1 MQAFVSI
8 RRLMYHDGGH
18 PLLTQRMHSW
28 ERFQSARRLLQPTWL
43 ASLIVV
49 GICTALLI
57 PQGRDAAL
65 YVAEAGPLAPQSLSL
80 PVAVLIL
87 AGCGWYFPR
96 ALLYVNY
103 WNSPPH
109 EPWHAGL
116 RRYYPRLLG
125 TAPVFFLALA
135 FALEGRGLYALL
147 YLLTTVA
154 FFAMVVRRRRWFGLA
169 GITTSRAMPDDT
181 LTVLVVILTS
191 SYLLLAAFLL
201 SRVWLP
207 QHMGSIAIAMLA
219 ASSWIAFGSLVLIYP
234 TYRFRLPSLVLVTI
248 LLTGLFSAWNDN
260 HALRLSET
268 GTVWSRPTPQQYFE
282 DWWGE
287 RARSGSQRVIVIA
300 ADGGGIRAAYWTASV
315 LARLEEEH
323 PGLGCQVFAISSIS
337 GSSLGAT
344 VYAGLL
350 AELDNACGTDARSM
364 LPKVRGFLGRDFLAP
379 ALAGLFFPDLLQRF
393 LPVAVFPDRAVYLEE
408 AWETPWLEASAQWA
422 EDFATLWGNDRA
434 LRVPALFFNGTWV
447 NDGGRTAVSN
457 LQLSKHDESLTGLD
471 DLLDLTPGR
480 IPASTAAH
488 TSARFPYISPAGTIL
503 SEPPRYV
510 VDGGYYENS
519 GALTA
524 TQVLNLIDRNCRR
537 LDSCNPEDMELVA
550 LVISNDPAYPGGCT
564 SYYDADK
571 TVDPAFMDMFVPPLT
586 FWRTRSARGHDAEC
600 ELRYRVRQ
608 LGGRYE
614 RISLSET
621 GTAAIRPSAPLGWLL
636 SNDTRRGIDE
646 RVDALV
652 VPESLQRD

>member
-1 MQAFVSI
+1 
-8 RRLMYHDGGH
+8 MYHDGGYRF
-18 PLLTQRMHSW
+18 LNQRMRFW

-43 ASLIVV
+43 GSLIVAA
-49 GICTALLI
+49 ICAAVLI
-57 PQGRDAAL
+57 PQGRDATL

-80 PVAVLIL
+80 FVAVLIL
-87 AGCGWYFPR
+87 AGCGWYFAR

-103 WNSPPH
+103 WNSPPN
-109 EPWHAGL
+109 EPWHAVL

-125 TAPVFFLALA
+125 AAPVLFLALA
-135 FALEGRGLYALL
+135 FALEGRGLHALL
-147 YLLTTVA
+147 YLLTAVA
-154 FFAMVVRRRRWFGLA
+154 FFVVVVRRRRWFGLA
-169 GITTSRAMPDDT
+169 GITTSRAMPRGT
-181 LTVLVVILTS
+181 LTALVVILAS

-207 QHMGSIAIAMLA
+207 QHMGSIAITMLA
-219 ASSWIAFGSLVLIYP
+219 ATSWIAFGSLVLIYP

-248 LLTGLFSAWNDN
+248 VLTGLFSAWNDN
-260 HALRLSET
+260 HELRRSKN
-268 GTVWSRPTPQQYFE
+268 GTVSSRPTPQQHFE
-282 DWWGE
+282 NWWAQRPG
-287 RARSGSQRVIVIA
+287 SGPHRVIVIA

-315 LARLEEEH
+315 LARLEEEQ
-323 PGLGCQVFAISSIS
+323 PGLGCRVFAISSIS

-350 AELDNACGTDARSM
+350 GDLDDPCGTQPRSL
-364 LPKVRGFLGRDFLAP
+364 LPRMRRFLGRDFLAP

-393 LPVAVFPDRAVYLEE
+393 LPFAVLPDRASYLEE
-408 AWETPWLEASAQWA
+408 AWETPWLETGLEWA
-422 EDFATLWGNDRA
+422 GNFEKLWDNDRE
-434 LRVPALFFNGTWV
+434 LKVPSLFLNGTWV

-471 DLLDLTPGR
+471 DLLNFAPGG

-488 TSARFPYISPAGTIL
+488 TSARFPYMSPAGTL
-503 SEPPRYV
+503 PSEPPMYV

-524 TQVLNLIDRNCRR
+524 TQLLDLIQRTCRR
-537 LDSCNPEDMELVA
+537 LDSCDPGNMELVA
-550 LVISNDPAYPGGCT
+550 LVISNDPEYPGGCT

-571 TVDPAFMDMFVPPLT
+571 TVDPAFREMFTPPLT
-586 FWRTRSARGHDAEC
+586 FWRTRSARGYDAEC
-600 ELRYRVRQ
+600 ELRNRVQQ

-614 RISLSET
+614 RISLGDT
-621 GTAAIRPSAPLGWLL
+621 GGRSSFPLGWLL
-636 SNDTRRGIDE
+636 SNNTRRDIDE

-652 VPESLQRD
+652 VPESLQPD